1 MSTRIRI
8 QIEFA
13 RPQVSGGSVCLIH
26 STWGRKQ
33 YPERKSCG
41 FKDSRIRVDWAW
53 VFILTREK
61 TEVWKACMILLLHVS
76 FSSSLVPRAFPI
88 LRPFHGNEVVFRG
101 EWTIKNRNLSMHYTF
116 LKKKHFEGAKW
127 SSSLSAMREINSS
140 IKLNISTIPPHL
152 HHWRQDQHGAT
163 AGDIIQA
170 VFLAF
175 VILVGVTANSLVCL
189 IIYKRRSLRTVLY
202 SFLVSLSVSDL
213 LHAALKMPTTLL
225 STLHVRWY
233 PHTSFCYITTPFG
246 VLFGAAT
253 VFNLCAVAL
262 NQYFIIV
269 KPLHYPMVM
278 TARHAGHVIAGLWA
292 GSFAISLPPIFWRT
306 ADTICKSGAVSR
318 YNYLSEVLYFSSL
331 WTFVVLLPSVVM
343 ATSYT
348 KIFLVAR
355 RQIFR
360 MREDTDLKRQLKA
373 ARIRRKEFRAA
384 GLLAL
389 VGGVFILCWLPFF
402 IVQTLHKFSNAK
414 IAPFYFRLFL
424 CVMYSKSAI
433 NPLLYTAL
441 NKELRKSLLQFLCP
455 NRNRSFNDDSVRMIN
470 YQNGARNGESS
481 L

>member
-1 MSTRIRI
+1 
-8 QIEFA
+8 
-13 RPQVSGGSVCLIH
+13 
-26 STWGRKQ
+26 
-33 YPERKSCG
+33 
-41 FKDSRIRVDWAW
+41 
-53 VFILTREK
+53 
-61 TEVWKACMILLLHVS
+61 
-76 FSSSLVPRAFPI
+76 
-88 LRPFHGNEVVFRG
+88 
-101 EWTIKNRNLSMHYTF
+101 
-116 LKKKHFEGAKW
+116 
-127 SSSLSAMREINSS
+127 MRDINSS
-140 IKLNISTIPPHL
+140 IKLNISTMPPH
-152 HHWRQDQHGAT
+152 RQDQHGAT
-163 AGDIIQA
+163 VGDIIQA

-470 YQNGARNGESS
+470 YQNGPRSGQSS

>member
-1 MSTRIRI
+1 MDSKE
-8 QIEFA
+8 QK
-13 RPQVSGGSVCLIH
+13 SIH
-26 STWGRKQ
+26 ALHFS
-33 YPERKSCG
+33 
-41 FKDSRIRVDWAW
+41 
-53 VFILTREK
+53 K
-61 TEVWKACMILLLHVS
+61 T
-76 FSSSLVPRAFPI
+76 
-88 LRPFHGNEVVFRG
+88 
-101 EWTIKNRNLSMHYTF
+101 Y
-116 LKKKHFEGAKW
+116 HFEGAEL
-127 SSSLSAMREINSS
+127 SSSLSAMRDINSS
-140 IKLNISTIPPHL
+140 IKLNISTMPPH
-152 HHWRQDQHGAT
+152 RQDQHGAT
-163 AGDIIQA
+163 VGDIIQA

-355 RQIFR
+355 RQIFK

-455 NRNRSFNDDSVRMIN
+455 NRNRSFNDDSVRMTN
-470 YQNGARNGESS
+470 YQNGLRSGESS